1 MKRITTYALALVEA
15 TGPTLL
21 GLGIL
26 VLGMAFVTKS
36 MGAEPPGHGEYRD
49 MEKSVTVIGLDIEN
63 QQGEYLGEVKELA
76 LDVENGRI
84 VEVIVESGGFLGFGQ
99 RIAGVPPGAFKYDG
113 TAKVLRLDMSK
124 EAFKA
129 APSFK
134 MSSWG
139 KQGQGPRVAAE
150 YHYFGQEPYFAADG
164 QGSRS
169 GNTATEPLGY
179 IQLVRGLLYM
189 PVINLQ
195 NKPLG
200 EVHAFMFAILSSKG
214 TIIGNSAITHVIVL
228 SQGLLRVKRVIPAR
242 GLKFNAAH
250 TALYLDLSL
259 QAFNDEPQFEWS
271 FGNNYPWDYYFRNAP
286 ILHGNSGHFHQ
297 VAYSN
302 VTVAANNG
310 VNTRQNVEEGAA
322 VTYTPLAQGTSFRD
336 VAKTYHIYEVMLA
349 DTNLSQNAE
358 NVEVA
363 TLNGRTT
370 LRGHVNSAEGKRIIG
385 EIAAKAGQHLPEN
398 VSNLLEVRPLPVE
411 K

>member
-1 MKRITTYALALVEA
+1 MKRITTYALALYEA
-15 TGPTLL
+15 TGLTLP

-26 VLGMAFVTKS
+26 VICMAFVTKS
-36 MGAEPPGHGEYRD
+36 IGAEPPDHGQYRD
-49 MEKSVTVIGLDIEN
+49 MEKSVTVIGLEVEN
-63 QQGEYLGEVKELA
+63 QQGQYLGEVKELA

-84 VEVIVESGGFLGFGQ
+84 VEVIVESGGFLGFWQ
-99 RIAGVPPGAFKYDG
+99 RIAGVPPGAFTYDG
-113 TAKVLRLDMSK
+113 VANVLRLDMSK

-134 MSSWG
+134 MSNW
-139 KQGQGPRVAAE
+139 KTQGQGQRVAAE

-164 QGSRS
+164 QGSKS

-189 PVINLQ
+189 PVNNLQ

-200 EVHAFMFAILSSKG
+200 EVHAFMFAILSNKS
-214 TIIGNSAITHVIVL
+214 TVIGNSAITHVIVL

-250 TALYLDLSL
+250 TALVLDLSL
-259 QAFNDEPQFEWS
+259 QAFNNEPQFEWS
-271 FGNNYPWDYYFRNAP
+271 FGNNYPWDYNFRHAP
-286 ILHGNSGHFHQ
+286 DLHGNSGHFHQ
-297 VAYSN
+297 VTYSN

-310 VNTRQNVEEGAA
+310 INTRQNVEEGSVANYA
-322 VTYTPLAQGTSFRD
+322 PLAQGASFRD
-336 VAKTYHIYEVMLA
+336 VAKTYAIYAAMRA

-358 NVEVA
+358 NVEVG
-363 TLNGRTT
+363 TVNGRTT
-370 LRGHVNSAEGKRIIG
+370 LRGHVNTEAGKREIG
-385 EIAAKAGQHLPEN
+385 EIAGKAGQGLPEN
-398 VSNLLEVRPLPVE
+398 VSNLLEVRPLPVS